1 MTPSDFAA
9 ITQRVVAEQGFD
21 EFQPTACFPSRRDIR
36 ALAGVPEDEDVRT
49 IVIDWARGIADPG
62 EEFLVAFKTSH
73 NTFKVVRLEG
83 AVQEEADFQVEA
95 AT

>member
-9 ITQRVVAEQGFD
+9 ITLRVVADQGFE

-36 ALAGVPEDEDVRT
+36 ALAGVPADEDIRT
-49 IVIDWARGIADPG
+49 IAIEWAKGIAEPG
-62 EEFLVAFKTSH
+62 EEFLVAFKTSD

-83 AVQEEADFQVEA
+83 TLEEEAEFQVEA
-95 AT
+95 P